1 MNELFEQTYSPELL
15 PIALLF
21 YQCEFDIKT
30 ANAPTVEHVL
40 HAEELIDALN
50 DTSLLTIFKVIKET
64 ADALVVSSTPVNALM
79 LTAVLMNATL
89 VSHLLCFAA
98 ATAVHTGSHIHEVR

>member
-40 HAEELIDALN
+40 HAEELIEALN
-50 DTSLLTIFKVIKET
+50 DTAIMTIFKVIKET
-64 ADALVVSSTPVNALM
+64 ADALAVSSTPANAVI

-98 ATAVHTGSHIHEVR
+98 AAGAATGGYIHEVR